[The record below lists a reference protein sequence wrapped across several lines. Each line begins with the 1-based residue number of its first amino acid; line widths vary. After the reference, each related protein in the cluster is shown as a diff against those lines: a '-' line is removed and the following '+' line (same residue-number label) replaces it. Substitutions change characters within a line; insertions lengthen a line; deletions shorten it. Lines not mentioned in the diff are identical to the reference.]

1 MGDKMEKAFQIYL
14 KNQSF
19 IKTLSRRYSK
29 IDPAIGYED
38 LLAEG
43 YIAVVNALSNFN
55 SQSNLAFSSHLW
67 WNIQKRFQSVLG
79 TDKVVEV
86 KHIDGRKEIIS
97 YSEFIRIKRSL
108 PQRTEWRVTSLLS
121 SFEELTEKMG
131 DGEY

>member
-1 MGDKMEKAFQIYL
+1 MEKAFQIYL